1 MINLSSYIAGKAV
14 HSDDKLEVF
23 YPYDNSLTG
32 TVSKIN
38 NAQFNE
44 CIEAAI
50 EGGKNP
56 LTRYQRY
63 AILRRAADLLAE

>member
-1 MINLSSYIAGKAV
+1 MINLPSYIAGKAV

-38 NAQFNE
+38 NAQLNE

-50 EGGKNP
+50 EGGKN
-56 LTRYQRY
+56 
-63 AILRRAADLLAE
+63 